1 MKTKK
6 IVIQSMTDLHKEMLK
21 HARAIEGGRALKP
34 MRGEYFESLE
44 AVRHILTDRR
54 LDLWRTI
61 RDQEPESITELTQ
74 LVNRKFSDVHKD
86 LNLLIAVGLVTLR
99 KPKGTKTRAR
109 KPVSLADQLQFEV
122 A

>member
-6 IVIQSMTDLHKEMLK
+6 IVIQSMNDLHKMMLK
-21 HARAIEGGRALKP
+21 HARAVESGSALKP

-74 LVNRKFSDVHKD
+74 LVKRNFSDVHKD